1 MRRDLA
7 VERLEH
13 GVAGGLSSA
22 IAMKRQRGTSRTAA
36 RTARAPVRI
45 VSSARTK
52 WMVVASGL
60 PRTSRPILGTDSA
73 SLSASRPNRL
83 GTTRFASQ
91 PAVARQIPQSES
103 YRR

>member
-1 MRRDLA
+1 MGGDLA

-13 GVAGGLSSA
+13 GVAGCVVERDRDEA
-22 IAMKRQRGTSRTAA
+22 PARDEPDRA

-60 PRTSRPILGTDSA
+60 PRTSRPILGTESA

-91 PAVARQIPQSES
+91 AAVARQIPQSES
-103 YRR
+103 